1 MNLNNHIV
9 ANDISKPFHN
19 SGFAE
24 VANGDHFGSTSNIS
38 FDQRLQI
45 DRNRQIIASYQRST
59 LGNTYGAQRV
69 KPVIRHGVN
78 RVNMPQRPSLQQRNS
93 YGSAPRHFKEPSA
106 RRFDPY
112 A

>member
-1 MNLNNHIV
+1 MDLNNHIV
-9 ANDISKPFHN
+9 ANDTGKSFHN

-24 VANGDHFGSTSNIS
+24 VANGNHFGSTSNVS

-59 LGNTYGAQRV
+59 LGNA
-69 KPVIRHGVN
+69 HGSLKAKQAV
-78 RVNMPQRPSLQQRNS
+78 RRGVSRISMPQRPVLQQRNS
-93 YGSAPRHFKEPSA
+93 FSSAPRYFREPAA

>member
-1 MNLNNHIV
+1 MDLNKHLV
-9 ANDISKPFHN
+9 AFDASKPFHN

-59 LGNTYGAQRV
+59 LGNAHESQRASQV
-69 KPVIRHGVN
+69 VRRGVS
-78 RVNMPQRPSLQQRNS
+78 RISMPQRPSLQQRNS
-93 YGSAPRHFKEPSA
+93 FSSAPRHFKEPST